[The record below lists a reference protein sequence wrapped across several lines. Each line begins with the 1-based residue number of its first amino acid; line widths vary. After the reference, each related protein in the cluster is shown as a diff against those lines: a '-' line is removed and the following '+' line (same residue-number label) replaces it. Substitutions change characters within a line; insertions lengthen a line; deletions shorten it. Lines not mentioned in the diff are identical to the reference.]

1 MRRRAT
7 ANPAAAGLTSVY
19 GVTGCVTHVLVQ
31 VWRTGS
37 QNSDQLTHV
46 PAEHDQPAGHEP
58 PHVPPQP
65 WLAPGH
71 LLAQFGVQPPA

>member
-1 MRRRAT
+1 MLDHAT
-7 ANPAAAGLTSVY
+7 VIEE
-19 GVTGCVTHVLVQ
+19 
-31 VWRTGS
+31 
-37 QNSDQLTHV
+37 QLTHV

-65 WLAPGH
+65 SLAPGH